1 MTVRLIGSFLAAA
14 LLASCSTPQGLRNH
28 PPAFAGKSEK
38 PKDQIVGCIA
48 TGWAEF
54 STFTMTT
61 IPTQDRTTLTLGGGP
76 AGTDMIADVFADGR
90 VEVEQRNYVW
100 LGKDKKLIAV
110 VQGCM

>member
-1 MTVRLIGSFLAAA
+1 MAMRSIFPM
-14 LLASCSTPQGLRNH
+14 LLVVLVAGCSTPQDIRNH
-28 PPAFAGKSEK
+28 PPAFAGKSAK

-54 STFTMTT
+54 FGFNMTT
-61 IPTQDRTTLTLGGGP
+61 IPTPDRTTVILGGNL
-76 AGTDMIADVFADGR
+76 AGTDMIADVYADGR
-90 VEVEQRNYVW
+90 VEVEKRSATW